1 MVTDENLLE
10 LTRLHDES
18 GVLSVYVDA
27 DPEHKA
33 TQRPPWAV
41 STKNELRDL
50 EERVKAEG
58 PRDRWALL
66 TKRIKALEPTLAE
79 LLDSRKSGRGR
90 ALFAPLSS
98 DDVTEVSIQLPLTN
112 RVVLAEAAYIRPL
125 IVAVNDGRPAGIAII
140 SRSGV
145 HILDWRL
152 GVLEDVA
159 TFELDVDT
167 DEWRRMKGP
176 AMANPSRA
184 QQSAPQR
191 DRFERRLEEQRLKG
205 LEEQARELDRLRVV
219 HGWDRLAVAGDS
231 RLTQPFSSELSG
243 NDWEIVV
250 DDRTLEGKPATEVAA
265 MLLPELA
272 GAARRR
278 ELGQLEVAIS
288 AALAGGTGA
297 LGLAET
303 LDALAQGRAAHLFF
317 NNERDYVGM
326 RAPDGT
332 LMPAEAIPPQA
343 DFAELATEPRLA
355 ERMIE
360 QALATDALVTP
371 LEGAGAAKLDEYDG
385 VAALLRW

>member
-1 MVTDENLLE
+1 MLTDEDLLE
-10 LTRLHDES
+10 LTRLHDEN

-33 TQRPPWAV
+33 TQRPPWTV

-50 EERVKAEG
+50 EDRVKAEG

-66 TKRIKALEPTLAE
+66 TKRIKELEPTLGD
-79 LLDSRKSGRGR
+79 LLDSRESGRGR

-112 RVVLAEAAYIRPL
+112 RVVLAEAAYVRPL
-125 IVAVNDGRPAGIAII
+125 VAAINDGRPAGIAII
-140 SRSGV
+140 SRAGV

-159 TFELDVDT
+159 AFELDVDT

-191 DRFERRLEEQRLKG
+191 DRFERRLEGQLLKG
-205 LEEQARELDRLRVV
+205 LEEQARELDRLRTAYE
-219 HGWDRLAVAGDS
+219 WNRLAIAGDS
-231 RLTQPFSSELSG
+231 RLTQSFSSELSG
-243 NDWEIVV
+243 NDWEIVI
-250 DDRTLEGKPATEVAA
+250 DDRTLEGKPATEVAS

-272 GAARRR
+272 EAAKRR
-278 ELGQLEVAIS
+278 ELGQVESAIS
-288 AALAGGTGA
+288 AALAGGAGA

-303 LDALAQGRAAHLFF
+303 LNALARGRVAHLFF
-317 NNERDYVGM
+317 DNERDYVGL

-332 LMPAEAIPPQA
+332 LAPAEAMAPSA
-343 DFAELATEPRLA
+343 DPDEFVTEPRLV

-371 LEGAGAAKLDEYDG
+371 LEGEGAARLDEYDG